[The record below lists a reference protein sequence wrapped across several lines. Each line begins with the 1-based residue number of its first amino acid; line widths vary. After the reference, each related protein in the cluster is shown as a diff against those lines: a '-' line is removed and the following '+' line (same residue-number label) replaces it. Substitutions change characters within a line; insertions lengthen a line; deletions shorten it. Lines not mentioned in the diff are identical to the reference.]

1 MSDIQEKVTA
11 AVERSSESK
20 LNAVIALL
28 VALTAT
34 FMAVMNV
41 KDGNLNQS
49 MQEAQSKRNDAWAYY
64 QAKSTKQA
72 LAEATL
78 DELVALRDSTPNL
91 AVDARAQLEKRIAVY
106 QGNVVRYD
114 KEKKQIQLEAQAH
127 QKEYDD
133 LNMHDDQFDLCE
145 AALSVAIALFG
156 ITALTQ
162 KKWLGVFA
170 ALFMLLGVVFGL
182 AGFFHLGLHPDTVMK
197 WLSY

>member
-1 MSDIQEKVTA
+1 MSDIQETVNE

-78 DELVALRDSTPNL
+78 DELVALRDSTPGL
-91 AVDARAQLEKRIAVY
+91 TADTRVQLEKRIAVY
-106 QGNVVRYD
+106 QANVARYD
-114 KEKKQIQLEAQAH
+114 KEKKEIQAEAQAH

-170 ALFMLLGVVFGL
+170 GVFMLIGIIFGL

>member
-1 MSDIQEKVTA
+1 MSDIQETVNE

-91 AVDARAQLEKRIAVY
+91 TAEARASLEKRITAY
-106 QGNVVRYD
+106 QANVARYD
-114 KEKKQIQLEAQAH
+114 KEKKQIQVEAQAH

-162 KKWLGVFA
+162 KRWLIFVAFA
-170 ALFMLLGVVFGL
+170 FAGFGAIVSF
-182 AGFFHLGLHPDTVMK
+182 AGFFGWNVRPE
-197 WLSY
+197 WLVKVVGV